1 VLIPAVWLAVFLCVS
16 RAFAVLNRLGRQV
29 REIDFAKLAPLRAS
43 GLPSELHPFVSSI
56 NRMIERLD
64 ESLKLERDFIS
75 DAAHEL
81 RTPLTALKLQ
91 ADNLQSDIVPCN
103 QRRFNAL
110 RQTIDRTSLLVAQLL
125 QLARADARIAEPALS
140 QIEVTGVVTSVV
152 AELLPI
158 AMARR
163 IDIGAGEMSKAVVPL
178 TEPDLRAIVKNLVD
192 NALRYTPQGG
202 VVDLRVCTRDERVV
216 IEVEDTGPGIPE
228 PLLRRVFDRFFRVNH
243 GIEGSGLGLAIV
255 RAIVERHGGTI
266 SLRNRNDGQ
275 TGLCA
280 TVAFRALACVRT
292 AAPTQLPDASYFVKN
307 S

>member
-1 VLIPAVWLAVFLCVS
+1 
-16 RAFAVLNRLGRQV
+16 
-29 REIDFAKLAPLRAS
+29 
-43 GLPSELHPFVSSI
+43 LPSELHPFVSSI